1 MTRSSREQDL
11 TSFVAHHGGGLD
23 VFEGSRHR
31 YIKYSHEDSLTQIG
45 AVPLIQLLS
54 KILNSKIEK
63 SHGFVGWK
71 IEQFP
76 YMHLILR
83 VIFIVFNW
91 LETIIC
97 LFQSQLFRLNK
108 RLLPSLRLS
117 ILKICIQTLLYI
129 DG

>member
-1 MTRSSREQDL
+1 MTQ
-11 TSFVAHHGGGLD
+11 V
-23 VFEGSRHR
+23 
-31 YIKYSHEDSLTQIG
+31 G
-45 AVPLIQLLS
+45 AVPLLQLLS
-54 KILNSKIEK
+54 KILNSKVEK

-91 LETIIC
+91 FETIIC
-97 LFQSQLFRLNK
+97 LFQSQLFRLTK